1 MEYGGVKQLS
11 EADGAF
17 RLNLWRPVT
26 DNELGAQLLARLR
39 PLYYRAGQPGIGMYL
54 KQSMTVAATADA
66 GGDERGVCVSAVTV
80 LSGTELE
87 ACTRCCVLEDGSLT
101 VAVTLQRRAAAAA
114 ADADAALTD
123 AALPPL
129 RVGVVAKWLREEAA
143 CMTWYGRGPHE
154 SYPDRYAS
162 APLGVWQVPSLL
174 ASLVQKYKY

>member
-66 GGDERGVCVSAVTV
+66 GRSARGVCVSAVTV

-87 ACTRCCVLEDGSLT
+87 VCDANSRCVMRIVVVCVMIG
-101 VAVTLQRRAAAAA
+101 
-114 ADADAALTD
+114 DA
-123 AALPPL
+123 
-129 RVGVVAKWLREEAA
+129 
-143 CMTWYGRGPHE
+143 
-154 SYPDRYAS
+154 
-162 APLGVWQVPSLL
+162 
-174 ASLVQKYKY
+174 

>member
-54 KQSMTVAATADA
+54 KQSMTVAAMAAA

-87 ACTRCCVLEDGSLT
+87 VCDACSRCVRYN
-101 VAVTLQRRAAAAA
+101 RRCAMIVF
-114 ADADAALTD
+114 
-123 AALPPL
+123 L
-129 RVGVVAKWLREEAA
+129 R
-143 CMTWYGRGPHE
+143 
-154 SYPDRYAS
+154 
-162 APLGVWQVPSLL
+162 
-174 ASLVQKYKY
+174 